1 MNLDLL
7 MMISSFLVLEKY
19 IYIYIYLL
27 YVYLL
32 AARENIVHM

>member
-7 MMISSFLVLEKY
+7 MMISSFLGLEKY

>member
-19 IYIYIYLL
+19 IYIYLL